1 MMLCTGLP
9 CRPEIFMTSQ
19 MYMAATQARNIY
31 DIIDVMYAAATQ
43 ARYIHDITDC

>member
-1 MMLCTGLP
+1 
-9 CRPEIFMTSQ
+9 
-19 MYMAATQARNIY
+19 MAATQARNIY